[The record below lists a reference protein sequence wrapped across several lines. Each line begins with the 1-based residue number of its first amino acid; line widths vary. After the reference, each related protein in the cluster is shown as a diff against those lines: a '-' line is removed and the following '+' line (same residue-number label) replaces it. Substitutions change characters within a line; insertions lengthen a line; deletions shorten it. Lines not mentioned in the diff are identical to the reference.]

1 MIADYNNMPRVY
13 SECRKKY
20 FKDYQVLPTPH
31 FGITDKKNYLGR
43 FVGYKNRKKNAKH
56 PITHPIISISAD
68 YDYDEEMF
76 ENLMVHEMIHYFIA
90 FNHIKDDDDHGT
102 AFMRMAQ
109 RLNDDYGLNITKK
122 IDVCPKRHTSKN
134 KTHKLLIKIKS
145 FLSKLY

>member
-43 FVGYKNRKKNAKH
+43 FVGYKNRKNNAKH
-56 PITHPIISISAD
+56 PITHQIISISAD

-76 ENLMVHEMIHYFIA
+76 ENLMVHEMIHYYLAYYGIDKKA
-90 FNHIKDDDDHGT
+90 SHGKE
-102 AFMRMAQ
+102 FKRMM
-109 RLNDDYGLNITKK
+109 NEINEKYGLDIQIKYDSSKFKK
-122 IDVCPKRHTSKN
+122 
-134 KTHKLLIKIKS
+134 KS
-145 FLSKLY
+145 

>member
-1 MIADYNNMPRVY
+1 MRATIDNMTEMFK
-13 SECRKKY
+13 ECNEKY
-20 FKDYQVLPTPH
+20 FNNVLPRPRFAVMHSWVKSGEFIYVPTN
-31 FGITDKKNYLGR
+31 GRIKKRSIYMTDC
-43 FVGYKNRKKNAKH
+43 
-56 PITHPIISISAD
+56 
-68 YDYDEEMF
+68 YDFTESQFRDI
-76 ENLMVHEMIHYFIA
+76 MVHEMIHYFIA

-109 RLNDDYGLNITKK
+109 KLNDDYGLNITKK

>member
-31 FGITDKKNYLGR
+31 VGITDKKNYLGR

-76 ENLMVHEMIHYFIA
+76 ENLMVHEMIHYYLAYYGIDKKA
-90 FNHIKDDDDHGT
+90 SHGKE
-102 AFMRMAQ
+102 FKRMM
-109 RLNDDYGLNITKK
+109 NEINEKYGLDIQIKYDSSKFKK
-122 IDVCPKRHTSKN
+122 
-134 KTHKLLIKIKS
+134 KS
-145 FLSKLY
+145 